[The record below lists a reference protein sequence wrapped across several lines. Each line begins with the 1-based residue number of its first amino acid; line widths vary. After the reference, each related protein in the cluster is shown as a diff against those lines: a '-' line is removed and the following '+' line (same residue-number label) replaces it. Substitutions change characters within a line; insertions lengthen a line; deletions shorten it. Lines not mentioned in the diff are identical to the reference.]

1 MFACLLLSS
10 SSTTAALHLLF
21 SLASHSPFPLLP
33 RPSCGHVCGCG
44 CVCVCV
50 CVCVCALCSLQLN
63 EAAEM
68 YERGGQ
74 FDKAAAIFIKSKNW
88 PKVGQLLQHVSTPKL
103 HAQYAKSREV
113 SAAPL
118 DVWLCTCAAVSPCV
132 CLCLSLSV
140 VLAFVC
146 VCGW

>member
-1 MFACLLLSS
+1 MFVAFFFFHHCCS
-10 SSTTAALHLLF
+10 
-21 SLASHSPFPLLP
+21 SLAILTCLSLTVSIAPSPFLW
-33 RPSCGHVCGCG
+33 SCVWLWL

-140 VLAFVC
+140 RLAFVC